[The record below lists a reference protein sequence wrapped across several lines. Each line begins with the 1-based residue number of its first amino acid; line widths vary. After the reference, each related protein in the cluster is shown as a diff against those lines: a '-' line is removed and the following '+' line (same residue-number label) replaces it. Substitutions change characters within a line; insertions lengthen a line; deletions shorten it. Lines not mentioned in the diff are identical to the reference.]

1 MKAAPEEFV
10 APLAHKLFSFCFAP
24 GFAPLTTIGLLAIS
38 QKGYSSAT
46 FPSTRSFV
54 A

>member
-10 APLAHKLFSFCFAP
+10 PFSPRAFSFCFAP
-24 GFAPLTTIGLLAIS
+24 GFAPFTAIGLLAIS

-46 FPSTRSFV
+46 FPSTWSFV

>member
-10 APLAHKLFSFCFAP
+10 PFSPRAFSFCF
-24 GFAPLTTIGLLAIS
+24 GFAPLTTIGLLAMS